1 MEGVQIREEW
11 QDDEIYELGD
21 TQDDFYK
28 RSVPKMDSIM
38 EDEKQHTQVE
48 SSISTDSLE
57 TTSTDDGKQR
67 LRVDSDLKRL
77 RDNSMSSQGDGR
89 NRGREDS
96 EISDATLEKFASQLR
111 RMSED
116 SLEDDIKY
124 LEEEGELEMSE
135 EDDDDTGEFWQIS
148 VSQREIGNQEKRG
161 YHHVSLSTVI
171 LQCDPMKMQ
180 SLHSEFSIKIMN
192 ENKN

>member
-38 EDEKQHTQVE
+38 EDEKHHTEVE
-48 SSISTDSLE
+48 SGISTDSLE

-135 EDDDDTGEFWQIS
+135 EEDDDDTGEFWQIS
-148 VSQREIGNQEKRG
+148 VIQREIGNCN
-161 YHHVSLSTVI
+161 SLSIVT
-171 LQCDPMKMQ
+171 LLSDPMKMQ
-180 SLHSEFSIKIMN
+180 SLHSEFSVKIMN